1 MKQTVF
7 YVLAAG
13 LILST
18 GCSKKE
24 ETPVRESPAAAESMT
39 EQAETVTAQAAE
51 KIAAVTEQA
60 QAAAKEMTQKVE
72 AVKSAFSVK
81 PEQVMEELSQ
91 PVENIKTKVAALG
104 QPELMAYANTYKDV
118 LLEKKEQFAGLTDQ
132 LKSLPMGDLLGGK
145 GKEIKDQIAQY
156 TAQFSG
162 LKERYGVY
170 LDKLKAFGVD
180 LSAFGI

>member
-24 ETPVRESPAAAESMT
+24 ETPAREIPAAAESMT
-39 EQAETVTAQAAE
+39 EKAEAVTAQAAE

-60 QAAAKEMTQKVE
+60 QVAAKEMTQNVE
-72 AVKSAFSVK
+72 AVKSAFAVK

-91 PVENIKTKVAALG
+91 PVENIKTKVASLG

-132 LKSLPMGDLLGGK
+132 LKSLPMGDMLGAK
-145 GKEIKDQIAQY
+145 GKAIKDQLSQY
-156 TAQFSG
+156 TSQLSG
-162 LKERYGVY
+162 LKERYSIY
-170 LDKLKAFGVD
+170 LDKLKALGVD
-180 LSAFGI
+180 LSAFGL